1 MGFFDYT
8 GECSLTSARIASPVL
23 ITVFSGVKRG
33 FRGEAVD
40 WRNPF
45 MIAAGIGTILI

>member
-1 MGFFDYT
+1 MGYFDYT
-8 GECSLTSARIASPVL
+8 GECSLTSAWTANPAQTTL
-23 ITVFSGVKRG
+23 FFGVKRG

-45 MIAAGIGTILI
+45 MIAAGIGTIWI